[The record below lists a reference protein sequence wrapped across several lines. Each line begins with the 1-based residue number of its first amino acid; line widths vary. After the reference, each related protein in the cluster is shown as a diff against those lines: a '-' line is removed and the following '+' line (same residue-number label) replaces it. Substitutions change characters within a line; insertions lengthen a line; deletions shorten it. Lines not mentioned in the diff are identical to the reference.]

1 MRIGGFD
8 WDEGNRAK
16 CEKHGVYRDEIEE
29 VFLLDRVV
37 VKDAGRQ
44 APETR
49 FIGVGQTGEGKFI
62 FVVFTLRSL
71 DGRLLIRPISA
82 RYMHR
87 KEIESYEEAISGL
100 PD

>member
-1 MRIGGFD
+1 MRIAGFD

-29 VFLLDRVV
+29 VFLLDRVLI
-37 VKDAGRQ
+37 KDAGRQ

-49 FIGVGQTGEGKFI
+49 FIGVGKTGQGKFI
-62 FVVFTLRSL
+62 FVAFTLRSL

-82 RYMHR
+82 WYMHR
-87 KEIESYEEAISGL
+87 KEVESYEKAISGL
-100 PD
+100 PI